1 MCLIAFAWRAH
12 PRYELVL
19 AANRDEFH
27 QRPAAAAQ
35 FWPEAPQLLAGRD
48 LSQGGTWCGITRAG
62 RVAAVTNYRD
72 PSRAE
77 PGKRSRG
84 HLVRDYL
91 LGGLNA
97 ETAAEAIEKEKDSFS
112 EFNLLLGDSEGL
124 WYVGSRALGPQ
135 RITPGVHGI
144 SNGAFDL
151 AWPKVRHARAGL
163 ERLLQA
169 EDLAPEALFEI
180 LASRRIAPDSELP
193 DTGVGLQLER
203 FLSAPFIV
211 SPDYGTRASTVLLVA
226 RSGEVR
232 FIERRF
238 NAAGECT
245 GETDETFHI
254 AGMAS

>member
-27 QRPAAAAQ
+27 NRPAAAAQ
-35 FWPEAPQLLAGRD
+35 FWPQAPQLLAGRD
-48 LSQGGTWCGITRAG
+48 LLQGGTWCGITRAG

-91 LGGLNA
+91 LAGHSA
-97 ETAAEAIEKEKDSFS
+97 EAAAEETERQKAAYS
-112 EFNLLLGDSEGL
+112 EFNLLLGDPEGL

-163 ERLLQA
+163 EQQLQQARLEPA
-169 EDLAPEALFEI
+169 ALFN
-180 LASRRIAPDSELP
+180 LLGSRRIAPDSELP

-211 SPDYGTRASTVLLVA
+211 SADYGTRASTVLLID
-226 RSGEVR
+226 RGGDVR
-232 FIERRF
+232 FVERRF
-238 NAAGECT
+238 DATGECA
-245 GETDETFHI
+245 GETDEMFRL
-254 AGMAS
+254 

>member
-27 QRPAAAAQ
+27 NRPAAAAQ

-48 LSQGGTWCGITRAG
+48 LSQGGTWCGITRTG

-91 LGGLNA
+91 LGPKDA
-97 ETAAEAIEKEKDSFS
+97 EAAAEEMERQKGAYS
-112 EFNLLLGDSEGL
+112 EFNLLLGDVQGL

-151 AWPKVRHARAGL
+151 AWPKVRHACAGL
-163 ERLLQA
+163 ERVLRQ
-169 EDLAPEALFEI
+169 DDIDPGQLFEV
-180 LASRRIAPDSELP
+180 LGSRRIAPDSELP

-211 SPDYGTRASTVLLVA
+211 SAEYGTRASTVLLVD
-226 RSGEVR
+226 RSGDVR
-232 FIERRF
+232 FVERRYD
-238 NAAGECT
+238 AAGTCT
-245 GETDETFHI
+245 GETDQQFRVE
-254 AGMAS
+254 A

>member
-27 QRPAAAAQ
+27 QRPAEAAQ

-48 LSQGGTWCGITRAG
+48 LSQGGTWCGVTRAG

-91 LGGLNA
+91 LGSRDA
-97 ETAAEAIEKEKDSFS
+97 ETAAEAIEKEKGAYS
-112 EFNLLLGDSEGL
+112 EFNLLLGDPESL

-163 ERLLQA
+163 EQQLQQDRLEPA
-169 EDLAPEALFEI
+169 ALFEV
-180 LASRRIAPDSELP
+180 LASRRIAPDGELP

-211 SPDYGTRASTVLLVA
+211 SPEYGTRASTVLLIA

-232 FIERRF
+232 FVERRF
-238 NAAGECT
+238 GPDGT
-245 GETDETFHI
+245 PIGVTDERF
-254 AGMAS
+254 MLEV